1 MRAPAETFT
10 SFRTRELK
18 QLLAI
23 LARRGPAV
31 IVVRGAPGMGKTML
45 MGELR
50 GSALVHG
57 WAVAGGD
64 REAPL
69 SIGPR
74 TTDLTFLQD
83 VLTSAGLTADGAPQP
98 RGVKDLVFQELV
110 RRTPLLVIV
119 DDYRPGEEF
128 AHWFERDF
136 VSLVRTCTVPLVL
149 ALPHR
154 PGGGGIEKLAT
165 DVVALEELDAA
176 VVRAVLHQLAP
187 RLEPTPTA
195 DELDCYADEARTPE
209 VLDSLV
215 RVLSLA
221 TAPDARS

>member
-1 MRAPAETFT
+1 
-10 SFRTRELK
+10 
-18 QLLAI
+18 
-23 LARRGPAV
+23 
-31 IVVRGAPGMGKTML
+31 
-45 MGELR
+45 
-50 GSALVHG
+50 VHG

-69 SIGPR
+69 SIGQR
-74 TTDLTFLQD
+74 TTDLTFLED
-83 VLTSAGLTADGAPQP
+83 VLTSAGLVAEGGAPVSDARP
-98 RGVKDLVFQELV
+98 RAVKDLVFQELV

-136 VSLVRTCTVPLVL
+136 VSLVRNCTVPLVL

-165 DVVALEELDAA
+165 DVVALEELDGE

-195 DELDCYADEARTPE
+195 DELDCYADEVRTPE